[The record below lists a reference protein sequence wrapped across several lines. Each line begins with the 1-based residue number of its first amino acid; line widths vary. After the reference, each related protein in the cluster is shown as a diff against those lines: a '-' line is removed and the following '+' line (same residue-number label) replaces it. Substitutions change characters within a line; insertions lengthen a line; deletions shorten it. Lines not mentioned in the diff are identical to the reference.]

1 MDKNAKFGAGKNFA
15 GCFFCVAVQILK
27 KSVILNIHEQK
38 AYKKKSAKKIGNK
51 ENLA

>member
-15 GCFFCVAVQILK
+15 GFFCVLLQILK
-27 KSVILNIHEQK
+27 KFGILNIWEQK
-38 AYKKKSAKKIGNK
+38 TYEKKSAKKIENE